1 MKPLSKHPDRIDFA
15 VVATGV
21 VVTKFWLVD
30 GRSIP
35 LNGGE
40 MKPAGFDLEEAL
52 AWCEAHGYTVRRW
65 KGGARAWLGV
75 PWPVRTRAQI
85 LRKRSAVERQVFA
98 GHADGHLLTLD
109 FALDM

>member
-1 MKPLSKHPDRIDFA
+1 MKTLSKHPARIDFA
-15 VVATGV
+15 VVPSGV
-21 VVTKFWLVD
+21 AVTKFWLVD

-40 MKPAGFDLEEAL
+40 MKPAGFDLEGAL

-65 KGGARAWLGV
+65 EGGARAWRGV
-75 PWPVRTRAQI
+75 PWPVRTHAQI
-85 LRKRSAVERQVFA
+85 LRKRSEVERMVFA

>member
-21 VVTKFWLVD
+21 VVTKFWLID

-35 LNGGE
+35 LHGGE
-40 MKPAGFDLEEAL
+40 IKPTGFDLEGTL
-52 AWCEAHGYTVRRW
+52 AWCEANGYTVRRW
-65 KGGARAWLGV
+65 EGGARAWKGE

-98 GHADGHLLTLD
+98 GHADGRLLSLD
-109 FALDM
+109 LAYDT

>member
-15 VVATGV
+15 VVPSGV
-21 VVTKFWLVD
+21 AVTKFWLVD
-30 GRSIP
+30 GRSVP
-35 LNGGE
+35 LHVGE
-40 MKPAGFDLEEAL
+40 MKPPGFDLEAAL

-65 KGGARAWLGV
+65 DGGARAWKGA

-98 GHADGHLLTLD
+98 GYAGGHLLTLD